1 MKVIRGIS
9 NIRRFPLPVV
19 ALGVFDGVHL
29 GHRSILSAAVET
41 AKEIRGT
48 SVAVTFWPHPQN
60 RKSLY
65 SLEHRLRIIGE
76 LGLQAAIVIK
86 FTGAFSRLSAERFVK
101 DILVDRISARYIFI
115 GKNFHF
121 GKDRKGDYRLLQ
133 RSSARNN
140 FKVRVFE
147 IIRRK
152 DMPISSTLLRELI
165 SRGEL
170 SRARQL
176 LLRPV
181 SVLGTV
187 IKGESRGSSLGFP
200 TANID
205 PHHEVLP
212 PDGIYAVRVILGG
225 KKFKGVCYIGK
236 KPTFRK
242 HLSNNRH
249 CEEAEEIP
257 RLSLRGT
264 AGAEAIS
271 ITGSEQAAQ
280 SQKQDCFAPCLAGRQ
295 ASGLA
300 MTVAGQFP
308 RRRESTGIEVHI
320 LGFHRNIYAKTLE
333 IQFIKK
339 IREDRKF
346 SSALKLS
353 GQIKKDISRAKNI
366 FSHT

>member
-1 MKVIRGIS
+1 MKVVRGIS

-41 AKEIRGT
+41 AKEIKGT

-65 SLEHRLRIIGE
+65 SLDHRLHIIGE
-76 LGLQAAIVIK
+76 LGLQAVIVIK
-86 FTGAFSRLSAERFVK
+86 FTRAFSRMPAERFVK
-101 DILVDRISARYIFI
+101 DILVNRISAGYVFI

-121 GKDRKGDYRLLQ
+121 GKDREGNYHLLQ
-133 RSSARNN
+133 RLAARNN

-152 DMPISSTLLRELI
+152 DMPISSTLLRNLI

-187 IKGESRGSSLGFP
+187 IKGESRGTSLGFP

-212 PDGIYAVRVILGG
+212 PDGIYAVRVILGE
-225 KKFKGVCYIGK
+225 KKFKGVCYIGNK
-236 KPTFRK
+236 STFRD
-242 HLSNNRH
+242 STRFYRMNR
-249 CEEAEEIP
+249 C
-257 RLSLRGT
+257 
-264 AGAEAIS
+264 
-271 ITGSEQAAQ
+271 AA
-280 SQKQDCFAPCLAGRQ
+280 SCGEKGE
-295 ASGLA
+295 LA
-300 MTVAGQFP
+300 MRHGP
-308 RRRESTGIEVHI
+308 SIEVHI
-320 LGFHRNIYAKTLE
+320 LGLRKNIYAKALE

-346 SSALKLS
+346 NSALKLAN
-353 GQIKKDISRAKNI
+353 QIRKDISRAKNI
-366 FSHT
+366 FFHT